1 MQRRSFLKNAAVVGT
16 SVLVGSQAMSWPG
29 ARMPYAATGK
39 RVGVIG
45 LDTSHSVEFTRVLNT
60 ATDDSLYNGYRVTA
74 AYPYGSRT
82 IASSYNRIPGY
93 IDKVKTY
100 GVTICASL
108 EELLQQVDCVLL
120 ETNDGR
126 LHPEQAAIVFQ
137 SHKPVFIDKPLGAN
151 LAQVQQVYSTAA
163 KYGQS
168 FFTSSALRFTT
179 AINKIREDKATEK
192 VLGALTF
199 SPCTIEPTH
208 EDLYWYGIHG
218 VEMLLAVMGPGCR
231 SVQATHTADTEIA
244 TGVWEDGRIGTFRG
258 MRTGVNAFGGIVY
271 GEKRNIVLGDYEGY
285 EGLLK
290 NIIRYFETGQSPV
303 PVQETKE
310 IYSFMS
316 AFQKSKQHGGKPVK
330 LKPIQ

>member
-1 MQRRSFLKNAAVVGT
+1 MKNAAVLGT
-16 SVLVGSQAMSWPG
+16 SVLVGHQTMAWPG
-29 ARMPYAATGK
+29 HAVSHAPAGK
-39 RVGVIG
+39 RIGVIG
-45 LDTSHSVEFTRVLNT
+45 LDTSHSVEFTKVLNT
-60 ATDDSLYNGYRVTA
+60 AADNNTFNGFRVTA

-82 IASSYNRIPGY
+82 IASSSNRIPGY
-93 IDKVKTY
+93 IDTIKTY

-126 LHPEQAAIVFQ
+126 LHPEQAAAVFQ

-151 LAQVQQVYSTAA
+151 LTQVQQVFAAAA
-163 KYGQS
+163 KYGGH

-179 AINKIREDKATEK
+179 AINTIREARATEK
-192 VLGALTF
+192 ILGALTF

-218 VEMLLAVMGPGCR
+218 VEMLFAVMGPGCR
-231 SVQATHTADTEIA
+231 NVQATHTADAELA

-290 NIIRYFETGQSPV
+290 NIIRYFETRQSPV

-310 IYSFMS
+310 IYAFMS
-316 AFQKSKQHGGKPVK
+316 AFQKSKQHGGKRVQ
-330 LKPIQ
+330 LHRF